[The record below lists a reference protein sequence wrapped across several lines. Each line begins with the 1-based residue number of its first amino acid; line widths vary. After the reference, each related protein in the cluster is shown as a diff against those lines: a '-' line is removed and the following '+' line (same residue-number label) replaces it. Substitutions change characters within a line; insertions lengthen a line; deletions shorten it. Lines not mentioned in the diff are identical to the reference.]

1 MLGRM
6 LFTLGILCASPALQA
21 SETSYPNKEI
31 TLVIPTGAGGGTDVT
46 ARYIAKVMSNHLD
59 VPIVA
64 LNKSGAGGMIGPSY
78 VAQQKPDGYRIGV
91 LLTSA
96 TELAP
101 YISSKVPFQLD
112 DLEYIASVAS
122 YRFGLIVQADSP
134 YKTVGDLIEASKK
147 GHGTFFGASSITPGL
162 GITRLGKLTGAH
174 FELVNYKS
182 GSETVTELMGGRVQ
196 SAISQPADVIAHV
209 ESGALRMLASPGV
222 SRWPQYPDTP
232 TLRELGYDV
241 ELVSEMALVAP
252 AGTPPAIIQ
261 KLQEAAFAAVDDPEV
276 QAQINRLGMDPIKK
290 TGKEV
295 KAMIR
300 QNFLTNGPAMREL
313 NKDWVPAGCFVD
325 CEKKQTTN

>member
-6 LFTLGILCASPALQA
+6 LLTLGILFASPALQA
-21 SETSYPNKEI
+21 SEASYPNKEI
-31 TLVIPTGAGGGTDVT
+31 TLFIPTGPGGGTDVT
-46 ARYIAKVMSNHLD
+46 ARFIAKVMSNNLK
-59 VPIVA
+59 VPVVA
-64 LNKSGAGGMIGPSY
+64 VNKSGAGGMIGPTF

-101 YISSKVPFQLD
+101 YISTKVPFQLD
-112 DLEYIASVAS
+112 DLEFIASIAS
-122 YRFGLIVQADSP
+122 YRFGLIVQANSP

-147 GHGTFFGASSITPGL
+147 DKGTFFGASSITPGL

-182 GSETVTELMGGRVQ
+182 GTETVAELMGGRVQ

-209 ESGALRMLASPGV
+209 ESGALRILASPGV
-222 SRWPQYPDTP
+222 NRWPQYPDTP

-252 AGTPPAIIQ
+252 AGTPPAIIRR
-261 KLQEAAFAAVDDPEV
+261 LQEAAFAAVDDPEV
-276 QAQINRLGMDPIKK
+276 KEQINRLGMDPIKK

-295 KAMIR
+295 KDMIR
-300 QNFLTNGPAMREL
+300 QNFLANGPAMREL

-325 CEKKQTTN
+325 CKK